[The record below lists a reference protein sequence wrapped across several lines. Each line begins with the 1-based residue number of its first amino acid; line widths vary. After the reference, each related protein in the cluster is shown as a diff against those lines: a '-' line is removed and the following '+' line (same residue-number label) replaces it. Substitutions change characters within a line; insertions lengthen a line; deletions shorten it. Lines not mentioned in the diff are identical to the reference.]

1 MDNIRNRKTKPF
13 ISDNHPDLVLPA
25 INKTLQKLGMEYVE
39 FYLVHWPVRLKKE
52 APDKDF
58 RGEEVLPWDMKGTW
72 EAMEEC
78 CRLGLAKSIGVSNFS
93 CKKLSQLLQYAAI
106 PPAVNQVEMN
116 AAWQQAKLRE
126 FCREKGIHVSAWSPL
141 GANGA
146 FWGSLAVVESPILKE
161 ISAAKGRSLAQVALR
176 WLHQQR
182 VSILVKS
189 FSKERMKEN
198 LQIFDWELNDDELT
212 KIENIPQ
219 RRGFSGHWFVHPNGP
234 YKSVEELWDDDA

>member
-1 MDNIRNRKTKPF
+1 
-13 ISDNHPDLVLPA
+13 
-25 INKTLQKLGMEYVE
+25 MEYVDL
-39 FYLVHWPVRLKKE
+39 YLVHWPVRLRKE

-106 PPAVNQVEMN
+106 PPAVNQVLKQGVCRGIIGRASSWVDDEIERVFQVEMN

-161 ISAAKGRSLAQVALR
+161 ISAAKGRSLAQVLT
-176 WLHQQR
+176 
-182 VSILVKS
+182 IS
-189 FSKERMKEN
+189 F
-198 LQIFDWELNDDELT
+198 
-212 KIENIPQ
+212 
-219 RRGFSGHWFVHPNGP
+219 
-234 YKSVEELWDDDA
+234 